1 MRMEE
6 FALGLF
12 ANSDKA
18 DRESPTQPPDVAL
31 AGKFYISSLFFDVLT
46 QFFPD
51 RALPPDLEEK
61 RRYAKYRTMQIRNR
75 QPMDPQPDAP
85 SLPEAPAPAPLDQP
99 TKSVPKSAPVSKTGF
114 QYADSGSSEESPPLK
129 PTVAPPQPLKPVV
142 ETIIS
147 PKGGT
152 VTRADGLNAKKK
164 LQQAISAIDFGDYP
178 TAAKLC
184 SESLSL
190 LGFHSN

>member
-18 DRESPTQPPDVAL
+18 DRESPTQPPDVSL

-51 RALPPDLEEK
+51 RVLPPDLEEK

-75 QPMDPQPDAP
+75 QPIDPQSDAP
-85 SLPEAPAPAPLDQP
+85 TLPVPPVAAAPPEL
-99 TKSVPKSAPVSKTGF
+99 KNAPVSKTGF
-114 QYADSGSSEESPPLK
+114 QYADSGSSEESPMLK
-129 PTVAPPQPLKPVV
+129 PTVPPPQPVSTKPVV
-142 ETIIS
+142 ETVIS
-147 PKGGT
+147 SKGGT
-152 VTRADGLNAKKK
+152 VSRSDGLNAKKK
-164 LQQAISAIDFGDYP
+164 LQQAISAIDFGDYQ